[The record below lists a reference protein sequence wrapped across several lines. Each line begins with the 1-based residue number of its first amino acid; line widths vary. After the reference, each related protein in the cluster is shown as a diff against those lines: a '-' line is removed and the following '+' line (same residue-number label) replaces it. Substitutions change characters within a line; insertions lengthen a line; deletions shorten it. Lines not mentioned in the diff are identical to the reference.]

1 MKYESKVFV
10 SDNVSKLSA
19 EDNMQLNSNIKAQ
32 KDLINDEEVS
42 AKTYSN
48 LDAIKQGLEKGGVNL
63 DKANPNMGNSA
74 EQIAKTFLN
83 AIKFTLNYDLPKQT
97 NTNIKD
103 LFLAGDYEAT
113 QLVVKNMEKLLNKS
127 IPVEAIEHGVNHYK
141 GHVNYHNH
149 VRNKEFMIKM
159 KDGNEAQIQFIK
171 ENLDDHIGVIN
182 RLKEIRSEAKVFFK
196 NFGKNKLGEVTGA
209 KIKEN
214 LKDLMKLPGYTLTYG
229 IGGESG
235 LMKTEVLKEKAKNSI
250 QSLWEKT
257 LEYVHDV
264 QSIDLIKT
272 IENNIKNFK
281 NNFSVNKTELSDEKY
296 LNTKL
301 KI

>member
-42 AKTYSN
+42 ARTYSN

-103 LFLAGDYEAT
+103 LFF
-113 QLVVKNMEKLLNKS
+113 VLLKKKFYPYIEQFLHLFFYINK
-127 IPVEAIEHGVNHYK
+127 
-141 GHVNYHNH
+141 
-149 VRNKEFMIKM
+149 
-159 KDGNEAQIQFIK
+159 
-171 ENLDDHIGVIN
+171 
-182 RLKEIRSEAKVFFK
+182 
-196 NFGKNKLGEVTGA
+196 
-209 KIKEN
+209 
-214 LKDLMKLPGYTLTYG
+214 
-229 IGGESG
+229 
-235 LMKTEVLKEKAKNSI
+235 
-250 QSLWEKT
+250 
-257 LEYVHDV
+257 
-264 QSIDLIKT
+264 
-272 IENNIKNFK
+272 
-281 NNFSVNKTELSDEKY
+281 
-296 LNTKL
+296 
-301 KI
+301 